1 MRFADKVAVVTG
13 ASSGI
18 GFAAARALAA
28 EGAVVAVNDVRPD
41 AAQAAV
47 DKIVRSGGS
56 AFAVAADASDG
67 DAVEQAVRKIM
78 DREGRIDIL
87 VNNAGIFANSAT
99 EEMAAAE
106 WRKVL
111 SINLDGPFFWSQS
124 VAAASMLPRRS
135 GAIVNVASLA
145 GLISGPRIAAYTASK
160 HGLVGL
166 TKALAVEWGPF
177 GIRVNAI
184 CPGFTETD
192 MVAAA
197 RASNPEM
204 FAERV
209 GRIPLGIAAT
219 ADDQANAILF
229 LASDQAAAI
238 AGLAM
243 NIDGGT
249 LAMASGFSVVRP

>member
-1 MRFADKVAVVTG
+1 
-13 ASSGI
+13 
-18 GFAAARALAA
+18 
-28 EGAVVAVNDVRPD
+28 
-41 AAQAAV
+41 
-47 DKIVRSGGS
+47 
-56 AFAVAADASDG
+56 
-67 DAVEQAVRKIM
+67 
-78 DREGRIDIL
+78 
-87 VNNAGIFANSAT
+87 
-99 EEMAAAE
+99 
-106 WRKVL
+106 
-111 SINLDGPFFWSQS
+111 LDGPFFWSQS